1 MQEEVWQ
8 TIYRKMYENEIRAKE
23 EEYLHE
29 LARKDEILLTTVCQF
44 EDKITELQSSV
55 NNFDVPETPRVSSQE
70 CHSDSDQ
77 RQIVN
82 VQTSRGAQTQSSI
95 LSDSGSFIED
105 DNPEQLTLQPVDTI
119 KIMADVEED
128 VRRQVAQQVSQLE
141 TQLKD
146 REEIIKNLQRREETQ
161 ERMTVSKENLFKKD
175 ENDNLH
181 MSLNSYEDQLEGQ
194 GEKSLIISTIP
205 KLLRL
210 QSVQDQAKTELKR

>member
-1 MQEEVWQ
+1 M
-8 TIYRKMYENEIRAKE
+8 TDKLIYREMYENEMRAKE

-55 NNFDVPETPRVSSQE
+55 NNLDVPETPRVRSQE
-70 CHSDSDQ
+70 SMT
-77 RQIVN
+77 RERVKNVN
-82 VQTSRGAQTQSSI
+82 CQTSRGAQTQSSI

-105 DNPEQLTLQPVDTI
+105 DNPEQLTIQPVDTI

-128 VRRQVAQQVSQLE
+128 VRRQVAQQISELQ

-146 REEIIKNLQRREETQ
+146 KEELIENLQRREETP
-161 ERMTVSKENLFKKD
+161 ERLIMTMPKEQLLKRD
-175 ENDNLH
+175 ENDNFH
-181 MSLNSYEDQLEGQ
+181 MSHNSFEDQLEGQ
-194 GEKSLIISTIP
+194 GEKSVIISTTP

-210 QSVQDQAKTELKR
+210 QSVQDQAKAEMKR